1 MNHIIASLAHPAELF
16 AMVKCKLLYSSAVMN
31 PAVGPDG
38 AILNKARYTCYD
50 LLNRTS
56 RSFSAVIKEL
66 DEELM
71 DPVSAV
77 VLWQKDK

>member
-1 MNHIIASLAHPAELF
+1 MNHIIASLAHPTELF
-16 AMVKCKLLYSSAVMN
+16 AMVRYKLLYPSAVVN

-56 RSFSAVIKEL
+56 SSFATVIKEL
-66 DEELM
+66 DEEVM
-71 DPVSAV
+71 DLVSAV
-77 VLWQKDK
+77 MLWQRDK